1 MNNTLPNRSEIAS
14 RIKFLIKSMR
24 LTQGGFARR
33 LGINPANLSKAL
45 NTESALTMGLVNRI
59 SADMGVSKEWLCT
72 GQGVPYDKESD
83 REPRE
88 VVAESALT
96 VSAPQSATGV
106 PVYDI
111 DVTAG
116 RRELSLE
123 LTDDRIIGRINL
135 PNISEDAAI
144 VRVSG
149 DSMDPT
155 VRNGSYVAI
164 RPVSNTTY
172 IFWGQIYVIVLDDY
186 RMVKFVKRNPD
197 NRKVTLHS
205 DNPSYDDMEVNRDDI
220 RRLYLVEAVINCD
233 LRC

>member
-1 MNNTLPNRSEIAS
+1 MHNTLPTRSEIAS

-24 LTQGGFARR
+24 LTQGAFARR

-59 SADMGVSKEWLCT
+59 AADMGVSKEWLCT
-72 GQGVPYDKESD
+72 GEGVPYAKETG
-83 REPRE
+83 REPKE
-88 VVAESALT
+88 VGPESELTVVASNSA
-96 VSAPQSATGV
+96 AGV

-135 PNISEDAAI
+135 PNISEEAAI

-164 RPVSNTTY
+164 RPVSNTAY
-172 IFWGQIYVIVLDDY
+172 IFWGQMYVIVLDDY
-186 RMVKFVKRNPD
+186 RMVKFVRRNAD
-197 NRKVTLHS
+197 TTKVTLHS
-205 DNPSYDDMEVNRDDI
+205 DNPAYDDMEVNRADI

>member
-1 MNNTLPNRSEIAS
+1 MTNTLPNRSEVAS

-24 LTQGGFARR
+24 LTQGDFARR
-33 LGINPANLSKAL
+33 LGINPANLSKSL

-59 SADMGVSKEWLCT
+59 SADMGVSKVWLCT
-72 GQGVPYDKESD
+72 GEGVPYAKETA
-83 REPRE
+83 REPIE
-88 VVAESALT
+88 VGADNVLT
-96 VSAPQSATGV
+96 VMPAQSAPGV

-116 RRELSLE
+116 RRELWLE

-135 PNISEDAAI
+135 PNLAEDAAI

-164 RPVSNTTY
+164 RPVSNTSY
-172 IFWGQIYVIVLDDY
+172 IFWGQMYVIVLDDY
-186 RMVKFVKRNPD
+186 RMVKFVRRNAD
-197 NRKVTLHS
+197 NTKVTLHS
-205 DNPSYDDMEVNRDDI
+205 DNPAYDDMEVNRDDI